1 MKAASSFVV
10 SRGAIRLRIKV
21 MPSIRAV
28 GAAYYRAKGSGCTVD
43 ARGVL
48 VYAFFESAAPRSR
61 YTGTIFLCEN
71 TRLFEVVPHEV
82 VHACLHH
89 FKNVSTED
97 DEKFAMAV
105 GCLTANILTKLDGE

>member
-10 SRGAIRLRIKV
+10 SHGAIKLRVRV
-21 MPSIRAV
+21 MSSLRAV
-28 GAAYYRAKGSGCTVD
+28 GAAYRAEGSRCTVD
-43 ARGVL
+43 ARGML
-48 VYAFFESAAPRSR
+48 IYAFFESAAPRSR

-89 FKNVSTED
+89 FKNVSTDD